1 MKIKSLL
8 TIVSIVAVCALSAQT
23 KNYVREAN
31 DLWDNQHYFP
41 AAEKFELASAKV
53 VIKGPKS
60 DRARIL
66 KGELTFRAGECYR
79 YTLRVGEA
87 EEQYQKAVTL
97 RYYEEEPLVYFNL
110 AEVQLTQG
118 KIKEAKTNFGKYQ
131 NLVPSDE
138 RTKNRLESVKYAES
152 AKKKPSKHEINNLKR
167 LNTDAFDMCP
177 VVPDKKGKT
186 LMFASTRDASEGDG
200 EDPRSGGSYFSLWIT
215 EFDKN
220 GIPKQPEIVEVG
232 KISTLNNEASVCF
245 DGKFKTMYF
254 TRCYNMIDQKD
265 FKGQNVGCD
274 IMVSQSEKKAWGDPE
289 VLKIKDADSISVGHP
304 CVNDANNFLI
314 FSSDM
319 AGGFGGRDLWYVT
332 FSKKEK
338 VWSMPKNMG
347 EHINTPGDEMF
358 PTFLKSG
365 DLAFASNGHI
375 GMGGLDM
382 FIAPTDGEN
391 KWAEPV
397 NMGFPRNSTADDYH
411 YIEYGDDNGFFT
423 SNRRGS
429 KGYQDDLW
437 SYKLPPV
444 LVSLKII
451 VRDQETDEI
460 IPGATIKLLGTDNL
474 SIEQLTTE
482 DGTFTFDKKENNEQI
497 LALGHNYTFEISKE
511 KYLGNKGQIST
522 KNVEDSKEFVVD
534 VYLINTDKPIKMP
547 EVRYD
552 FGKAELQVN
561 DSVNSQD
568 SLNYLYDIMI
578 ENPTIVVELMAHT
591 DCRGS
596 DANNLKLSQRRAQSC
611 VDYLIDKGIPKER
624 LKAKGYGETTPLEYK
639 TSEDAAGVKLTCN
652 YIKALPTK
660 DEQEMLHQRNRR
672 TEFQILSWD
681 FVPKDEK

>member
-8 TIVSIVAVCALSAQT
+8 SLVSLIAVCTLSAQT

-31 DLWDNQHYFP
+31 DLWNNQHFFP

-53 VIKGPKS
+53 VVKNDK
-60 DRARIL
+60 AREL

-79 YTLRVGEA
+79 LTLRVGEA
-87 EEQYQKAVTL
+87 EEQYEKAVL
-97 RYYEEEPLVYFNL
+97 LKYYEFEPLVYFYL
-110 AEVQLTQG
+110 GEAQLTQG
-118 KIKEAKTNFGKYQ
+118 KLKDAKENFEKYQ
-131 NLVPSDE
+131 NLVPSDK
-138 RTKNRLESVKYAES
+138 RTNNRLESVRYAEA

-167 LNTDAFDMCP
+167 LNTEDFDMCP
-177 VVPDKKGKT
+177 VVPDKKGKK
-186 LMFASTRDASEGDG
+186 LMFCSTRPAGEGDG
-200 EDPRSGGSYFSLWIT
+200 EDPRSGSSYFSIWTT

-220 GIPKQPEIVEVG
+220 GLPKQPEIVEVG
-232 KISTLNNEASVCF
+232 KISTLNNEASVSF
-245 DGKFKTMYF
+245 DGKYKNMYF

-265 FKGQNVGCD
+265 YKGENKGCD
-274 IMVSQSEKKAWGDPE
+274 IMVSQVDKKGFGDPE

-304 CVNDANNFLI
+304 CVNGDNNFLI

-332 FSKKEK
+332 FDKKQK

-347 EHINTPGDEMF
+347 EAINTPGDEMF
-358 PTFLKSG
+358 PTFLNNG
-365 DLAFASNGHI
+365 DLVFASNGHV

-382 FIAPTDGEN
+382 FQAPSEGDN
-391 KWAEPV
+391 KWGAPV

-411 YIEYGDDNGFFT
+411 YVEYGDDNGFFT

-429 KGYQDDLW
+429 KGYKDDLW

-444 LVSLKII
+444 LVSLKVI
-451 VRDQETDEI
+451 VRDQETNEI
-460 IPGATIKLLGTDNL
+460 IPGATIKLIGTDNL
-474 SIEQLTTE
+474 SLEQKTTE
-482 DGTFTFDKKENNEQI
+482 DGTFLFDKKENNEQI
-497 LALGHNYTFEISKE
+497 LSVGHNYTFEVSKE
-511 KYLGNKGQIST
+511 KFLGNKGQIST

-534 VYLINTDKPIKMP
+534 VYLINTAKPIKMP

-552 FGKAELQVN
+552 FAKWDLQVN
-561 DSVNSQD
+561 DSVNSED
-568 SLNYLYDIMI
+568 SLNYLYNIMI

-596 DANNLKLSQRRAQSC
+596 DAKNLTLSQQRAQSC
-611 VDYLIDKGIPKER
+611 VDYLISKGIPKDR
-624 LKAKGYGETTPLEYK
+624 LKAKGYGETTPLVLPNNDGTEL
-639 TSEDAAGVKLTCN
+639 KLTCN

-660 DEQEMLHQRNRR
+660 DEQEMFHQRNRR

-681 FVPKDEK
+681 YVPKDEK

>member
-8 TIVSIVAVCALSAQT
+8 SLFAFVAVCNLSAQT

-31 DLWDNQHYFP
+31 DLWNNQHYFP

-53 VIKGPKS
+53 VIRKGDK
-60 DRARIL
+60 ARIL
-66 KGELTFRAGECYR
+66 KGMLTYRAGECYR
-79 YTLRVGEA
+79 LTLRVGEA
-87 EEQYQKAVTL
+87 EEQYEKAITL

-110 AEVQLTQG
+110 GEVQLTQG
-118 KIKEAKTNFGKYQ
+118 KLKEAKENFEKYQ
-131 NLVPSDE
+131 NLVPSDKRAE
-138 RTKNRLESVKYAES
+138 NRLQSVRFAQE

-167 LNTDAFDMCP
+167 LNTDAFEMCP

-186 LMFASTRDASEGDG
+186 LMFASTRSAAEGDG
-200 EDPRSGGSYFSLWIT
+200 EDPRSGGSYFSLWVT

-220 GIPKQPEIVEVG
+220 GLPKQPEIVEVG
-232 KISTLNNEASVCF
+232 KISTLNNEASVSF
-245 DGKFKTMYF
+245 DKRFKTMYF

-265 FKGQNVGCD
+265 FKGENKGCD
-274 IMVSQSEKKAWGDPE
+274 ILVAEGGGRKGWEDPQIM
-289 VLKIKDADSISVGHP
+289 KIKDADSISVGHP
-304 CVNDANNFLI
+304 CINGDNNFLI

-319 AGGFGGRDLWYVT
+319 AGGFGGRDLWYTT
-332 FSKKEK
+332 FDKKQK

-358 PTFLKSG
+358 PTFLNNG
-365 DLAFASNGHI
+365 DLVFASNGHV

-382 FIAPTDGEN
+382 FVAPSDGEN
-391 KWAEPV
+391 KWGEPV

-411 YIEYGDDNGFFT
+411 YVEYGEDNGFFT
-423 SNRRGS
+423 SNRNGS
-429 KGYQDDLW
+429 KGYKDDLW

-444 LVSLKII
+444 LVSLKVI
-451 VRDQETDEI
+451 VRDQETNEI
-460 IPGATIKLLGTDNL
+460 IPDATIKLIGTDNL
-474 SIEQLTTE
+474 SIEQKTTE
-482 DGTFTFDKKENNEQI
+482 DGTFVFDKKENNEQI
-497 LALGHNYTFEISKE
+497 LQVGHNYTFEVSKE

-561 DSVNSQD
+561 EEVNSKD
-568 SLNYLYDIMI
+568 SLNYLYNIMI

-596 DANNLKLSQRRAQSC
+596 DRNNLALSQRRAQSC
-611 VDYLIDKGIPKER
+611 VDYLIEKGIPKER
-624 LKAKGYGETTPLEYK
+624 LKAKGYGETTPLVYK
-639 TSEDAAGVKLTCN
+639 ANPEAPEVKLTCD
-652 YIKALPTK
+652 YINALPTK
-660 DEQEMLHQRNRR
+660 DEQELLHQRNRR

-681 FVPKDEK
+681 YVPKDEK

>member
-1 MKIKSLL
+1 MRIKSLL
-8 TIVSIVAVCALSAQT
+8 SLVALVAAVNLSAQT

-31 DLWDNQHYFP
+31 DLWNNQHYFP

-53 VIKGPKS
+53 VIGGKKNS
-60 DRARIL
+60 KARVL
-66 KGELTFRAGECYR
+66 KGQLTYRAGECYR
-79 YTLRVGEA
+79 LTLRVGEA
-87 EEQYQKAVTL
+87 EEQYEKAVAL
-97 RYYEEEPLVYFNL
+97 KYFEEEPLLYFNL
-110 AEVQLTQG
+110 GEVQLTQG
-118 KIKEAKTNFGKYQ
+118 KLDKAKENFEKYQ
-131 NLVPSDE
+131 NLVPSDK
-138 RTKNRLESVKYAES
+138 RTENRLQSVAFAKS

-167 LNTDAFDMCP
+167 LNTDAFEMCP

-186 LMFASTRDASEGDG
+186 LMFASTREASEGDG

-220 GIPKQPEIVEVG
+220 GLPKQPEIVEVG
-232 KISTLNNEASVCF
+232 RISTLNNEASVSF

-265 FKGQNVGCD
+265 YKGENKGCD
-274 IMVSQSEKKAWGDPE
+274 ILVSESEKKAWGEPE
-289 VLKIKDADSISVGHP
+289 IMKIKDADSISVGHP
-304 CVNDANNFLI
+304 CINDANNFLI

-319 AGGFGGRDLWYVT
+319 AGGFGGRDLWYTT
-332 FSKKEK
+332 FDKKQK

-347 EHINTPGDEMF
+347 EKINTPGDEMF
-358 PTFLKSG
+358 PTFLKNG
-365 DLAFASNGHI
+365 DLSFASNGHI

-382 FIAPTDGEN
+382 FIAPKDGDN
-391 KWAEPV
+391 AWGEPV

-411 YIEYGDDNGFFT
+411 YVEFGDDNGFFT
-423 SNRRGS
+423 SNRNGS
-429 KGYQDDLW
+429 KGYKDDLW

-444 LVSLKII
+444 LVSLKVI
-451 VRDQETDEI
+451 VRDQETNEI
-460 IPGATIKLLGTDNL
+460 IPDATIKLIGTDNL
-474 SIEQLTTE
+474 SIEEKTTA
-482 DGTFTFDKKENNEQI
+482 DGTFVFDKKPNNEQI
-497 LALGHNYTFEISKE
+497 LQVGHNYTFEVTKD
-511 KYLGNKGQIST
+511 KFLGNNGQITT

-552 FGKAELQVN
+552 FGRWELQVN
-561 DSVNSQD
+561 DSVNSKD

-578 ENPTIVVELMAHT
+578 KNPTIVVELMAHT

-596 DANNLKLSQRRAQSC
+596 DRNNLTLSQKRAQSC
-611 VDYLIDKGIPKER
+611 VDYLVEKGIPKDR
-624 LKAKGYGETTPLEYK
+624 LKAKGYGETTPLLYK
-639 TSEDAAGVKLTCN
+639 ANSEAPGVELTCN

-681 FVPKDEK
+681 YVPKDEK